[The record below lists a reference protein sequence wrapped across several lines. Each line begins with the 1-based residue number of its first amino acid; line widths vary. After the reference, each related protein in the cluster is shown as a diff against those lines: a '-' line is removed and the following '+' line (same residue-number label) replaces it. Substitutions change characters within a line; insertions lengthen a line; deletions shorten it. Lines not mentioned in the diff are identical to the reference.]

1 MKNSVTDAKLVP
13 NRAAGPQMDRLLE
26 VMARLRDPD
35 GGCPWD
41 VEQTFA
47 TISAYTIE
55 EAYEVAQAI
64 ADGDMTELRK
74 ELGDLLFQVVF
85 YAQMARENGDFDFTD
100 ITQAVSDKMIER
112 HPHVFSDHTVD
123 GTQAQ
128 SVAWE
133 TQKANERAA
142 RAEAEGRAA
151 SVLDDVTPGFPALMR
166 AQKLQKRAARVGF
179 DWPNVDGVMAKI
191 VEESAELKAEVD
203 SHAEKARIEAEIGDL
218 LFSLVNL
225 SRWHG
230 ADAEAALRG
239 ANHRFEQ
246 RFRHI
251 ENALAA
257 DDRLTTDA
265 SLEELETLWQA
276 AKLAENELN

>member
-1 MKNSVTDAKLVP
+1 MNSPAVTLKLAA
-13 NRAAGPQMDRLLE
+13 NRAAGPEMDRLLD

-41 VEQTFA
+41 VEQTFE

-55 EAYEVAQAI
+55 EAYEVAEAI
-64 ADGDMTELRK
+64 AQGDISELRK

-85 YAQMARENGDFDFTD
+85 YAQMAREQGDFDFTD
-100 ITQAVSDKMIER
+100 ITKSVSDKMIER
-112 HPHVFSDHTVD
+112 HPHVFADVTVD

-142 RAEAEGRAA
+142 RAKAEGRTP

-179 DWPNVDGVMAKI
+179 DWPDIEGAMAKI
-191 VEESAELKAEVD
+191 AEETEELKQELAEEGGD
-203 SHAEKARIEAEIGDL
+203 ETRIEAEIGDL

-225 SRWHG
+225 SRWAG
-230 ADAEAALRG
+230 ADAETALRG
-239 ANHRFEQ
+239 ANRRFES

-251 ENALAA
+251 ENSLAA
-257 DDRLTTDA
+257 EDRMTTDA
-265 SLEELETLWQA
+265 TLEELENLWQA
-276 AKLAENELN
+276 AKQAE

>member
-1 MKNSVTDAKLVP
+1 MTSPATTLKLAA
-13 NRAAGPQMDRLLE
+13 NRAAGPEMDRLLE

-41 VEQTFA
+41 VEQTFE

-55 EAYEVAQAI
+55 EAYEVAEAI
-64 ADGDMTELRK
+64 AQGDISELRK

-85 YAQMARENGDFDFTD
+85 YAQMAREQGDFDFSD
-100 ITQAVSDKMIER
+100 ITKSVSDKMIER
-112 HPHVFSDHTVD
+112 HPHVFADVTVD
-123 GTQAQ
+123 GTHAQ

-142 RAEAEGRAA
+142 RAMAQGRAP

-179 DWPNVDGVMAKI
+179 DWPDIEGAMAKI
-191 VEESAELKAEVD
+191 AEETEELKQELAEGGD
-203 SHAEKARIEAEIGDL
+203 QTRIEAEIGDL

-225 SRWHG
+225 SRWAG
-230 ADAEAALRG
+230 ADAETALRG
-239 ANHRFEQ
+239 ANRRFEQ

-251 ENALAA
+251 EDSLAA
-257 DDRLTTDA
+257 GDRKTTDA
-265 SLEELETLWQA
+265 TLEELENLWQA
-276 AKLAENELN
+276 AKQAEQA